1 MARAFEHKV
10 KRALGSLSWL
20 IYRINSPVMRDMFME
35 PRNRFRMR
43 EGLVSL
49 LAGDVHAN
57 ANRQPPVLAFKAA
70 FYALSLAYRFGYRLR
85 SGGLVKVPQA
95 PRPVTAR
102 AAG

>member
-1 MARAFEHKV
+1 
-10 KRALGSLSWL
+10 
-20 IYRINSPVMRDMFME
+20 ME
-35 PRNRFRMR
+35 ARNRFRMR

-57 ANRQPPVLAFKAA
+57 ANRQLPVLAFKGA

>member
-1 MARAFEHKV
+1 
-10 KRALGSLSWL
+10 
-20 IYRINSPVMRDMFME
+20 
-35 PRNRFRMR
+35 MR

-57 ANRQPPVLAFKAA
+57 AGRQWPVLAFKGA

-85 SGGLVKVPQA
+85 PEGLVKVP
-95 PRPVTAR
+95 PSGPVTPA